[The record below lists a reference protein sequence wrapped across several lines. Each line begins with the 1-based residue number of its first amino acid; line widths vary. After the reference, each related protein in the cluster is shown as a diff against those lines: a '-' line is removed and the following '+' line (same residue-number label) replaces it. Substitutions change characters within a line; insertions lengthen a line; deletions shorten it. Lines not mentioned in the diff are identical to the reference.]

1 MKPAG
6 NKLFLLI
13 RSLSPAE
20 KRHFRRQSTLHG
32 KESLDYMVLLD
43 ALEAM
48 AAFSDTELREKLRDA
63 AFLPHLPV
71 IKEQLYQRLL
81 DSLHLFHKDQ
91 SPEERIKKGLHQVYI
106 LLQKGLDEQAERLLT
121 RIKKQLTASGQGLFW
136 PEFRDLERIMLEK
149 QFKTGLSAGQLDAW
163 RTGYAAQLD
172 DLRQGLEYG
181 WLKSEMARLHVQ
193 RVRLTEEQAAVYR
206 ETFRQPAPFSPGRLS
221 PPARADYHQA
231 RSLFYFMQGDKGG
244 ALASNQELLTALDQ
258 FPEYGRFAADR
269 YLSTLYNL
277 LIDQLQLGDHTGLS
291 RGLEKLRAL
300 QHRPAFKR
308 IQGLDAR
315 IFQWSSQLEMNSLIT
330 QRKYPEAFEKV
341 PEIAR
346 QLYRLENQLPP
357 QVVVTIRYLLGLISF
372 QVGQYPQALEYITP
386 LYQENRPAV
395 AGEIYRYALWLYLLA
410 HYAAGHYQLLEHLL
424 VSARRQASQRRD
436 TLKAE
441 RLLLVNLRK
450 LTVAA
455 GQAGQKKII
464 LNWQKDIQLLTRE
477 ESEKRF
483 FEYLDLANW
492 LNKQA

>member
-13 RSLSPAE
+13 RSLTPAE

-32 KESLDYMVLLD
+32 KETLDYITLFEALD
-43 ALEAM
+43 SM
-48 AAFSDTELREKLRDA
+48 SVFSDAVLKQKIQGAE
-63 AFLPHLPV
+63 FLPHLPV

-81 DSLHLFHKDQ
+81 DCLHDYHQDQ
-91 SPEERIKKGLHQVYI
+91 SPEERVKKSLHQVYL
-106 LLQKGLDEQAERLLT
+106 LLQKGLDNQAAALLAKMNK
-121 RIKKQLTASGQGLFW
+121 RITASGLDLFW
-136 PEFRDLERIMLEK
+136 PEYRDLERVLLEK
-149 QFKTGLSAGQLDAW
+149 QFKTGLSAERLAAW
-163 RTGYAAQLD
+163 RSGYAAQLD
-172 DLRQGLEYG
+172 DLRHGLEYG

-193 RVRLTEEQAAVYR
+193 RVRLTEEQAAFYR

-221 PPARADYHQA
+221 PPAQADYFQA
-231 RSLFYFMQGDKGG
+231 RSLFYFMQGEKDA
-244 ALASNQELLTALDQ
+244 ALASNQELLAALDQ
-258 FPEYGRFAADR
+258 FQDYGRFAADR

-395 AGEIYRYALWLYLLA
+395 AGEIYRYAFWLYLLA
-410 HYAAGHYQLLEHLL
+410 HYSSGHYQLLDHLL
-424 VSARRQASQRRD
+424 VSARRQVSQRRD
-436 TLKAE
+436 TLMAE
-441 RLLLVNLRK
+441 RLLLIYLRK
-450 LTVAA
+450 LAA
-455 GQAGQKKII
+455 AVGPAEKKDLI
-464 LNWQKDIQLLTRE
+464 RE
-477 ESEKRF
+477 WLKENRELKTAENEQRF
-483 FEYLDLANW
+483 FEYLDLEHW
-492 LNKQA
+492 LIC